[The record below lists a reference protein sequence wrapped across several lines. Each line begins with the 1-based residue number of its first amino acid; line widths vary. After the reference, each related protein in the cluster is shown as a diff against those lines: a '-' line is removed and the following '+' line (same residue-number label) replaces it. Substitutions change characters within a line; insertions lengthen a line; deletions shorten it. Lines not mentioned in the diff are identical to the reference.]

1 MIYQN
6 LGYKGNIFRLLL
18 YTYLNDIYF
27 IPLACT
33 EFKFQKLHLGLMNA
47 YAKQNL
53 FFGLG
58 FLAALGML
66 LFKIKLYDL
75 PDYQADLFGILQ
87 LSRDYVLGKPLLY
100 ENAYGDN
107 SGIHNYYLMPLLAP
121 FTLLF
126 GGKGLFLAGFAFQC
140 WMLVLLARI
149 FSKLQTWMGIL
160 FLLLL
165 FAPVSWYIWDNLK
178 FGWHAES
185 FYLPLS
191 LIAAASLLLG
201 NKAGFLV
208 SAIFLVL
215 NREDGV
221 WIVFGLYAL
230 FTFLDDKQSP
240 NQKLKKITLSLLLS
254 IGIFAAGIL
263 LLYLRGKGETR
274 AGDAWRLFQ
283 ENLQQYSLSDYL
295 GAAFLSWMGIAGT
308 AFLLC
313 LALIKNNTGR
323 LVGLMV
329 LLPVLGISLYSGIY
343 YFPDLKYGITW
354 APRLSGTYGFIL
366 SVLLISLYN
375 KKIMTKA
382 KGLLWIGSAILI
394 FVIQYQSLLKL
405 SYQPYSLLTRV
416 QLSLGQQSE
425 KVPDEPVKKRL
436 IAFSAM
442 IPKQFPL
449 RMDEELFALFD
460 HTDMQWPRA
469 IHKPFKPARMLISKH
484 ISDADVALPLPFM
497 EAGKIGNYRIFMD
510 RSDQTA
516 MQIME
521 VGISSGVVESP

>member
-1 MIYQN
+1 
-6 LGYKGNIFRLLL
+6 
-18 YTYLNDIYF
+18 
-27 IPLACT
+27 
-33 EFKFQKLHLGLMNA
+33 MNA

-58 FLAALGML
+58 FLAALCML
-66 LFKIKLYDL
+66 LFKMKLYDL

-107 SGIHNYYLMPLLAP
+107 SGIHNYYLLPLLAP

-126 GGKGLFLAGFAFQC
+126 GGKGLFVAGFAFQC

-149 FSKLQTWMGIL
+149 FSKLQNWMGIL

-191 LIAAASLLLG
+191 LIAAASLLLR
-201 NKAGFLV
+201 NKLSFLL

-221 WIVFGLYAL
+221 WMVFGLYAL
-230 FTFLDDKQSP
+230 FAFLDDKQSP

-283 ENLQQYSLSDYL
+283 ENLQQHSLSDYL
-295 GAAFLSWMGIAGT
+295 GAAFLSWMGIAGI

-354 APRLSGTYGFIL
+354 APRLSATYGFIL
-366 SVLLISLYN
+366 SLLLISLYR
-375 KKIMTKA
+375 KKITTHI
-382 KGLLWIGSAILI
+382 KGLLWIGAAIGIL
-394 FVIQYQSLLKL
+394 VIQYQSLLKL

-416 QLSLGQQSE
+416 QLSLGKQSE
-425 KVPDEPVKKRL
+425 KVPDEPVKQRL

-442 IPKQFPL
+442 IPTQFPV